1 MHDDLGTRVS
11 SLIMGT
17 SLVQRDLEKDPVAT
31 RRHLARMGSAARDLA
46 TAMDELIW
54 AVNPANDSL
63 DQLASHLGGLVQD
76 MFHDERFRLQIRV
89 PTDLPPIPL
98 RAEFRHHFSLAVKEA
113 LHNVLKHAG
122 PCEVS
127 LEVKKVGNEFI
138 AMIQDTG
145 RGFNPSEPAEGNGLL
160 NLHSR
165 LAELGGS
172 CELESTPAG
181 GTTVVL
187 RCTLD
192 HQTRPSLS

>member
-31 RRHLARMGSAARDLA
+31 RRHLVRMGSAARDLA

-54 AVNPANDSL
+54 AVNPANDTL
-63 DQLASHLGGLVQD
+63 DKLASHLGGMIQD
-76 MFHDERFRLQIRV
+76 VFPDERFRLQIRV
-89 PTDLPPIPL
+89 PTDLPHIPL

-113 LHNVLKHAG
+113 LNNVLKHAG

-127 LEVKKVGNEFI
+127 LEVKKVGNEFL
-138 AMIQDTG
+138 AMVRDTG
-145 RGFNPSEPAEGNGLL
+145 NGFDTSKPAEGNGLL

-172 CELESTPAG
+172 CEVVSSPGSGA
-181 GTTVVL
+181 TVVL